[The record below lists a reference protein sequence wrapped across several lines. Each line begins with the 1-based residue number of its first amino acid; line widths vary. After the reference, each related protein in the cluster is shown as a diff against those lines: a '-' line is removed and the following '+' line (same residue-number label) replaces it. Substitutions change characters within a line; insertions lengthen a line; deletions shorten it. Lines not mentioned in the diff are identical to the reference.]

1 MFNNN
6 IYLEVDGVR
15 YEGFTDI
22 AVNSAIENFS
32 SSFSFTTTVKK
43 TKQGEII
50 NEAFIKLGQK
60 AKVFIDKTLLIT
72 GFIEEIDKEVSPSS
86 HSKTASGR
94 DVGGDIIDSD
104 IIQKSYNQRNFERLV
119 NLVLKD
125 NGFSIE
131 VINKVGIL
139 NLEANETIKTEQGQ
153 SIFDFLDKYAKKLQV
168 LLKID
173 RNGNLNIIRED
184 NDVVKNMLI
193 NNYTAD
199 TNILASRLK
208 LSTIDRFNVIEVYS
222 QGNNKTHSKTGISQ
236 KGKAVDTQIRS
247 TRRKIL
253 TMNTASESK
262 SLKALAEWNI
272 QLRKAKGSR
281 YTCTTLG
288 FYSSNNTLWQPNTLV
303 DIIDYDMEVQGTFL
317 IQGVTFNQNLQGSFT
332 NLDIV
337 EQGSF
342 SVGKINNRGNNFADD
357 LIVY

>member
-6 IYLEVDGVR
+6 IYLKVDGVR

-22 AVNSAIENFS
+22 AVNSAMENFS
-32 SSFSFTTTVKK
+32 SSFSFTTTVKE
-43 TKQGEII
+43 TKEGKII
-50 NEAFIKLGQK
+50 NDIKLGQK
-60 AKVFIDKTLLIT
+60 AKVFIDSILITT
-72 GFIEEIDKEVSPSS
+72 GFIEELDKEVSSSS

-104 IIQKSYNQRNFERLV
+104 IIQKSYNQRNFQRLV

-125 NGFSIE
+125 NGFSIK

-139 NLEANETIKTEQGQ
+139 NLEATETIKTEQGQ
-153 SIFDFLDKYAKKLQV
+153 SIFNFLDKYAKKLQV
-168 LLKID
+168 LLKMD
-173 RNGNLNIIRED
+173 KNGDLNIIRED

-208 LSTIDRFNVIEVYS
+208 LSTVDRFNLIEVYS
-222 QGNNKTHSKTGISQ
+222 QGNNKTHSKIGISQ
-236 KGKAVDTQIRS
+236 KGKATDPKIRE

-253 TMNTASESK
+253 TINTASESK
-262 SLKALAEWNI
+262 TLKALAEWNI
-272 QLRKAKGSR
+272 QVRKAKGSR

-303 DIIDYDMEVQGTFL
+303 DIIDYDMEVKGTFL
-317 IQGVTFNQNLQGSFT
+317 IQGVTFNQTLQGSFT

-342 SVGKINNRGNNFADD
+342 SVSKIKNLGNSFADD
-357 LIVY
+357 LIKI

>member
-1 MFNNN
+1 MFSNN

-22 AVNSAIENFS
+22 AVNSALENFS
-32 SSFSFTTTVKK
+32 SSFAFTSPLKLNK
-43 TKQGEII
+43 EGEVIHD
-50 NEAFIKLGQK
+50 IKMGQK
-60 AKVFIDKTLLIT
+60 AKVFIDKILIIT
-72 GFIEEIDKEVSPSS
+72 GFIEDLEIDEED
-86 HSKTASGR
+86 SKIASGR
-94 DVGGDIIDSD
+94 DVGCDIIDSD

-173 RNGNLNIIRED
+173 KNGNLNIIRED
-184 NDVVKNMLI
+184 DDVVKNMLI

-199 TNILASRLK
+199 TNILKSRLK
-208 LSTIDRFNVIEVYS
+208 LSTIDRFNLVEAYS
-222 QGNNKTHSKTGISQ
+222 QGNNKTHSKLGISQ
-236 KGKAVDTQIRS
+236 KGRATDPQIRA

-253 TMNTASESK
+253 TLNTASESK

-272 QLRKAKGSR
+272 QLRRAKGSR

-303 DIIDYDMEVQGTFL
+303 DVIDYRKKIQGTFL
-317 IQGVTFNQNLQGSFT
+317 IQGVQFSQSLQGSFT
-332 NLDIV
+332 TLDIV

-342 SVGKINNRGNNFADD
+342 SVGKINNLGNNFADD

>member
-22 AVNSAIENFS
+22 AVNSAMENFS
-32 SSFSFTTTVKK
+32 SSFAFTTTIKEN
-43 TKQGEII
+43 KQGKII
-50 NEAFIKLGQK
+50 NDIKLGQK
-60 AKVFIDKTLLIT
+60 AKVFIDNILITT
-72 GFIEEIDKEVSPSS
+72 GFIEELDKEVSPSS

-125 NGFSIE
+125 NGFSIK

-153 SIFDFLDKYAKKLQV
+153 SIFDFLDNYAKKLQV
-168 LLKID
+168 LLKMD

-199 TNILASRLK
+199 TNILSSRLK
-208 LSTIDRFNVIEVYS
+208 LKTIDRFNVIEIYS

-236 KGKAVDTQIRS
+236 KGKATDPQIRS

-303 DIIDYDMEVQGTFL
+303 DIIDYDMEVKGTFL
-317 IQGVTFNQNLQGSFT
+317 IQGVTFNQTLQGSFT

-342 SVGKINNRGNNFADD
+342 SVGLIKNLGNSFADD
-357 LIVY
+357 LIKI

>member
-104 IIQKSYNQRNFERLV
+104 IIQKSYNQRNFEKLI

-139 NLEANETIKTEQGQ
+139 NLEATETIKTEQGQ

-173 RNGNLNIIRED
+173 KDGNLNIIRED

-342 SVGKINNRGNNFADD
+342 SINKINNRGNNFADD

>member
-32 SSFSFTTTVKK
+32 SSFSFTTTVKEN
-43 TKQGEII
+43 KQGKII
-50 NEAFIKLGQK
+50 NDIKLGQK

-72 GFIEEIDKEVSPSS
+72 GFIEELDKEVSSSS

-104 IIQKSYNQRNFERLV
+104 IIQKSYNQRNFARLV

-131 VINKVGIL
+131 VINQVGIL
-139 NLEANETIKTEQGQ
+139 NLEATETIKTEQGQ

-173 RNGNLNIIRED
+173 KNGNLNIIRED

-193 NNYTAD
+193 NNYTSD
-199 TNILASRLK
+199 TNILASRLR
-208 LSTIDRFNVIEVYS
+208 LSTIDRFNVVEVYS

-236 KGKAVDTQIRS
+236 KGKATDPQIRS

-272 QLRKAKGSR
+272 QVRKAKGSR

>member
-32 SSFSFTTTVKK
+32 SSFSFTTTVKEN
-43 TKQGEII
+43 KQGKII
-50 NEAFIKLGQK
+50 NDIKLGQK

-72 GFIEEIDKEVSPSS
+72 GFIEEIDKEVSSSS

-139 NLEANETIKTEQGQ
+139 NLEATETIKTEQGQ

-173 RNGNLNIIRED
+173 KNGNLNIIRED

-342 SVGKINNRGNNFADD
+342 SINKINNRGNNFADD

>member
-32 SSFSFTTTVKK
+32 SSFSFTTTVKEN
-43 TKQGEII
+43 KQGKII
-50 NEAFIKLGQK
+50 NDIKLGQK

-72 GFIEEIDKEVSPSS
+72 GFIEEIDKEVSSSS

-139 NLEANETIKTEQGQ
+139 NLEATETIKTEQGQ

-173 RNGNLNIIRED
+173 KDGNLNIIRED

-342 SVGKINNRGNNFADD
+342 SINKINNRGNNFADD

>member
-6 IYLEVDGVR
+6 IYLKVDGVR

-32 SSFSFTTTVKK
+32 SSFSFTTTVKE
-43 TKQGEII
+43 TKEGKII
-50 NEAFIKLGQK
+50 NDIKLGQK
-60 AKVFIDKTLLIT
+60 AKVFIDSILITT
-72 GFIEEIDKEVSPSS
+72 GFIEELDKEVSPSS

-104 IIQKSYNQRNFERLV
+104 IIQKSYNQRNFQRLV

-139 NLEANETIKTEQGQ
+139 NLEATETIKTEQGQ

-173 RNGNLNIIRED
+173 KNGNLNIIRED

-208 LSTIDRFNVIEVYS
+208 LSTIDRFNLIEIYS
-222 QGNNKTHSKTGISQ
+222 QGNNKTHTKTGISQ
-236 KGKAVDTQIRS
+236 KGKATDPQIRA

-272 QLRKAKGSR
+272 QVRKAKGSR

-303 DIIDYDMEVQGTFL
+303 DIIDYDMEVKGTFL
-317 IQGVTFNQNLQGSFT
+317 IQGVTFNQTLQGSFT

-342 SVGKINNRGNNFADD
+342 SVGLIKNLGNSFADD
-357 LIVY
+357 LIKI

>member
-32 SSFSFTTTVKK
+32 SSFSFTTTVKE
-43 TKQGEII
+43 TKQGKII
-50 NEAFIKLGQK
+50 NDIKLGQK

-72 GFIEEIDKEVSPSS
+72 GFIEEIDKEVSSSS

-104 IIQKSYNQRNFERLV
+104 IIQKSYNQRNFERLI

-173 RNGNLNIIRED
+173 KNGNLNIIRED

-222 QGNNKTHSKTGISQ
+222 QGNNKTHSKLGISQ
-236 KGKAVDTQIRS
+236 KGKAVDTQIRT

-272 QLRKAKGSR
+272 QLRRAKGSR

-342 SVGKINNRGNNFADD
+342 SIGKINNRGNNFADD
-357 LIVY
+357 LIIY

>member
-1 MFNNN
+1 MFSNN

-22 AVNSAIENFS
+22 AVNSAMENFS
-32 SSFSFTTTVKK
+32 SSFSFTTTVKE
-43 TKQGEII
+43 TKQGKII
-50 NEAFIKLGQK
+50 NDIKLGQK

-72 GFIEEIDKEVSPSS
+72 GFIEELDKEVSPSS

-173 RNGNLNIIRED
+173 KNGNLNIIRED

-208 LSTIDRFNVIEVYS
+208 LSTIDRFNIIEVYS
-222 QGNNKTHSKTGISQ
+222 QGNNKTHTKTGISQ
-236 KGKAVDTQIRS
+236 KGKATDPQIRA

-253 TMNTASESK
+253 TMDTASESK

-272 QLRKAKGSR
+272 QVRKAKGSR

>member
-32 SSFSFTTTVKK
+32 SSFSFTSTVKEN
-43 TKQGEII
+43 KQAKII
-50 NEAFIKLGQK
+50 NDIKLGQK

-104 IIQKSYNQRNFERLV
+104 IIQKSYNQRNFERLI

-193 NNYTAD
+193 NNYTSD
-199 TNILASRLK
+199 TNILASRLR
-208 LSTIDRFNVIEVYS
+208 LSTIDRFNVVEVYS

-272 QLRKAKGSR
+272 QLRRAKGSR

-342 SVGKINNRGNNFADD
+342 SIGKINNRGNNFADD

>member
-22 AVNSAIENFS
+22 AVNSAMENFS
-32 SSFSFTTTVKK
+32 SSFSFTTTVKLNEK
-43 TKQGEII
+43 GEII
-50 NEAFIKLGQK
+50 NDIELGQK
-60 AKVFIDKTLLIT
+60 AKVFIDKILITT
-72 GFIEEIDKEVSPSS
+72 GFIEELDIDEEDSRI
-86 HSKTASGR
+86 ASGR
-94 DVGGDIIDSD
+94 DVGCDIIDSD

-168 LLKID
+168 LLKMD
-173 RNGNLNIIRED
+173 KNGNLNIIRED
-184 NDVVKNMLI
+184 NEVVKNMLI

-199 TNILASRLK
+199 TNILKSRLK
-208 LSTIDRFNVIEVYS
+208 LSTIDRFYAIELYS
-222 QGNNKTHSKTGISQ
+222 QGNNKTHSKIGISQ
-236 KGKAVDTQIRS
+236 KGKATDPQIRT

-253 TMNTASESK
+253 TLNTASESK

-272 QLRKAKGSR
+272 QLRRAKGSR

-303 DIIDYDMEVQGTFL
+303 DVIDYRKKIQGTFL
-317 IQGVTFNQNLQGSFT
+317 IQGVQFSQSLQGSFT
-332 NLDIV
+332 TLDIV

-342 SVGKINNRGNNFADD
+342 SVGKINNLGNNFADD
-357 LIVY
+357 LIKI

>member
-6 IYLEVDGVR
+6 IYLKVDGVR

-22 AVNSAIENFS
+22 AVNSAMENFS
-32 SSFSFTTTVKK
+32 SSFSFTTTVKE
-43 TKQGEII
+43 TKEGKII
-50 NEAFIKLGQK
+50 NDIKLGQK
-60 AKVFIDKTLLIT
+60 AKVFIDSILITT
-72 GFIEEIDKEVSPSS
+72 GFIEELDKEVSSSS

-104 IIQKSYNQRNFERLV
+104 IIQKSYNQRNFQRLV

-125 NGFSIE
+125 NGFSIK

-139 NLEANETIKTEQGQ
+139 NLEATETIKTEQGQ

-173 RNGNLNIIRED
+173 KNGNLNIIRED

-208 LSTIDRFNVIEVYS
+208 LSTIDRFNLIEIYS
-222 QGNNKTHSKTGISQ
+222 QGNNKTHTKTGISQ
-236 KGKAVDTQIRS
+236 KGKATDPQIRA

-253 TMNTASESK
+253 TIDTASESK

-272 QLRKAKGSR
+272 QVRKAKGSR

-303 DIIDYDMEVQGTFL
+303 DIIDYDMEVKGTFL
-317 IQGVTFNQNLQGSFT
+317 IQGVTFNQTLQGSFT

-342 SVGKINNRGNNFADD
+342 SVSKIKNLGNSFADD
-357 LIVY
+357 LIKI

>member
-6 IYLEVDGVR
+6 IYLEVNGVR

-22 AVNSAIENFS
+22 AVNSAMENFS
-32 SSFSFTTTVKK
+32 SSFSFTTTVKEN
-43 TKQGEII
+43 KQGKII
-50 NEAFIKLGQK
+50 NDIKLGQK

-72 GFIEEIDKEVSPSS
+72 GFIEEIDKEVSSSS

-104 IIQKSYNQRNFERLV
+104 IIQKSYNQRNFARLV

-131 VINKVGIL
+131 VINQVGIL
-139 NLEANETIKTEQGQ
+139 NLEATETIKTEQGQ

-173 RNGNLNIIRED
+173 KNGNLNIIRED
-184 NDVVKNMLI
+184 NEVVKNMLI
-193 NNYTAD
+193 NNYTSD
-199 TNILASRLK
+199 TNILASRLR
-208 LSTIDRFNVIEVYS
+208 LSTIDRFNVVEVYS

-236 KGKAVDTQIRS
+236 KGKATDPQIRS

>member
-6 IYLEVDGVR
+6 IYLEVNGVR

-32 SSFSFTTTVKK
+32 SSFSFTTTVKEN
-43 TKQGEII
+43 KQGKII
-50 NEAFIKLGQK
+50 NDIKLGQK

-72 GFIEEIDKEVSPSS
+72 GFIEELDKEVSPSS

-104 IIQKSYNQRNFERLV
+104 IIQKSYNQRNFERLI

-173 RNGNLNIIRED
+173 KNGNLNIIRED

-208 LSTIDRFNVIEVYS
+208 LSTIDRFNIIEVYS
-222 QGNNKTHSKTGISQ
+222 QGNNKTHTKTGISQ
-236 KGKAVDTQIRS
+236 KGKATDPQIRA

-253 TMNTASESK
+253 TMDTASESK

-272 QLRKAKGSR
+272 QVRKAKGSR

>member
-6 IYLEVDGVR
+6 IYLEVNGVR

-22 AVNSAIENFS
+22 AVNSALENFS
-32 SSFSFTTTVKK
+32 SSFSFTTTVKE
-43 TKQGEII
+43 TKQGKII
-50 NEAFIKLGQK
+50 NDIKLGQK

-72 GFIEEIDKEVSPSS
+72 GFIEEIDKEVSSSS

-104 IIQKSYNQRNFERLV
+104 IIQKSYNQRNFERLI

-173 RNGNLNIIRED
+173 KNGNLNIIRED

-342 SVGKINNRGNNFADD
+342 SIGKINNRGNNFADD
-357 LIVY
+357 LIIY

>member
-6 IYLEVDGVR
+6 IYLKVDGIR

-22 AVNSAIENFS
+22 AVNSAMENFS
-32 SSFSFTTTVKK
+32 SSFSFTTTVQE
-43 TKQGEII
+43 TKQGKII
-50 NEAFIKLGQK
+50 NDIKLGQK
-60 AKVFIDKTLLIT
+60 AKVFIDSILITT
-72 GFIEEIDKEVSPSS
+72 GFIEELDKEVSPSS

-125 NGFSIE
+125 NGFSIK

-139 NLEANETIKTEQGQ
+139 NLEATETIKTEQGQ

-173 RNGNLNIIRED
+173 KNGNLNIIRED

-208 LSTIDRFNVIEVYS
+208 LSTIDRFNLVEVYS
-222 QGNNKTHSKTGISQ
+222 QGNNKTHTKAGISQ
-236 KGKAVDTQIRS
+236 KGKATDPQIRA

-288 FYSSNNTLWQPNTLV
+288 FYSSNNTLWKPNTLV

-342 SVGKINNRGNNFADD
+342 SISNINILGNSFADD

>member
-6 IYLEVDGVR
+6 IYLKVDGVR

-32 SSFSFTTTVKK
+32 SSFSFTTTVKE
-43 TKQGEII
+43 TKEGKII
-50 NEAFIKLGQK
+50 NDIKLGQK
-60 AKVFIDKTLLIT
+60 AKVFIDSILITT
-72 GFIEEIDKEVSPSS
+72 GFIEELDKEVSSSS

-104 IIQKSYNQRNFERLV
+104 IIQKSYNQRNFQRLV

-139 NLEANETIKTEQGQ
+139 NLEATETIKTEQGQ

-173 RNGNLNIIRED
+173 KNGNLNIIRED

-208 LSTIDRFNVIEVYS
+208 LSTIDRFNLIEIYS
-222 QGNNKTHSKTGISQ
+222 QGNNKTHTKTGISQ
-236 KGKAVDTQIRS
+236 KGKATDPQIRA

-272 QLRKAKGSR
+272 QVRKAKGSR

-288 FYSSNNTLWQPNTLV
+288 FYSSNNTLWRPNTLV
-303 DIIDYDMEVQGTFL
+303 DIIDYDMEVKGTFL
-317 IQGVTFNQNLQGSFT
+317 IQGVTFNQTLQGSFT

-342 SVGKINNRGNNFADD
+342 SVGLIKNLGNSFADD
-357 LIVY
+357 LIKI

>member
-22 AVNSAIENFS
+22 AVNSAMENFS
-32 SSFSFTTTVKK
+32 SSFAFTTTIKEN
-43 TKQGEII
+43 KQGKII
-50 NEAFIKLGQK
+50 NDIKLGQK
-60 AKVFIDKTLLIT
+60 AKVFIDNILIIT
-72 GFIEEIDKEVSPSS
+72 GFIEDIDKED
-86 HSKTASGR
+86 SKTASGR
-94 DVGGDIIDSD
+94 DVGCDIIDSD

-119 NLVLKD
+119 NLVLKN
-125 NGFSIE
+125 NGFSIK

-153 SIFDFLDKYAKKLQV
+153 SIFDFLDNYAKKLQV
-168 LLKID
+168 LLKMD

-199 TNILASRLK
+199 TNILSSRLK
-208 LSTIDRFNVIEVYS
+208 LKTIDRFNVIEIYS

-236 KGKAVDTQIRS
+236 KGKATDPQIRA

-253 TMNTASESK
+253 TIDTASESK

-272 QLRKAKGSR
+272 QLRRAKGSR

-303 DIIDYDMEVQGTFL
+303 DVIDYHKEVQGTFL
-317 IQGVTFNQNLQGSFT
+317 IQGVTFNQSLQGSFT

-342 SVGKINNRGNNFADD
+342 SVGLIKNLGNSFADD
-357 LIVY
+357 LIKI

>member
-6 IYLEVDGVR
+6 IYLKVDGVR

-32 SSFSFTTTVKK
+32 SSFAFTTTVKEN
-43 TKQGEII
+43 KQGEII
-50 NEAFIKLGQK
+50 NDIKLGQK
-60 AKVFIDKTLLIT
+60 AKVFIDNVLIIT
-72 GFIEEIDKEVSPSS
+72 GFIEDIDIED
-86 HSKTASGR
+86 SKTASGR
-94 DVGGDIIDSD
+94 DVGCDIIDSH
-104 IIQKSYNQRNFERLV
+104 IIQKSYNQRNFERLI

-125 NGFSIE
+125 NGFSIK

-139 NLEANETIKTEQGQ
+139 NLEATETIKTEQGQ
-153 SIFDFLDKYAKKLQV
+153 SIFNFLDNYAKKLQV
-168 LLKID
+168 LLKMD

-184 NDVVKNMLI
+184 NEVVKNMLI

-199 TNILASRLK
+199 TNILSSRLK
-208 LSTIDRFNVIEVYS
+208 LTTIDRFNVIEIYS
-222 QGNNKTHSKTGISQ
+222 QGNNKTHTKTGISQ
-236 KGKAVDTQIRS
+236 KGKATDPQIRA

-253 TMNTASESK
+253 TIDTASESK

-272 QLRKAKGSR
+272 QLRRAKGSR

-303 DIIDYDMEVQGTFL
+303 DVIDYHKGVQGTFL
-317 IQGVTFNQNLQGSFT
+317 IQGVTFNQSLQGSFT

-337 EQGSF
+337 KQGSF
-342 SVGKINNRGNNFADD
+342 SVGLIKNLGNSFADD

>member
-32 SSFSFTTTVKK
+32 SSFSFTTTVKE
-43 TKQGEII
+43 TEQGKII
-50 NEAFIKLGQK
+50 NDIKLGQK

-72 GFIEEIDKEVSPSS
+72 GFIEELDKEASPSS

-104 IIQKSYNQRNFERLV
+104 IIQKSYNQRNFELLC

-131 VINKVGIL
+131 VINQVGIL
-139 NLEANETIKTEQGQ
+139 NLEAKETIKTEQGQ
-153 SIFDFLDKYAKKLQV
+153 SIFDFLDNYAKKLQV

-173 RNGNLNIIRED
+173 NNGNLNIIRED

-199 TNILASRLK
+199 TNILSSRLK

-222 QGNNKTHSKTGISQ
+222 QGNNKTHSKLGISQ
-236 KGKAVDTQIRS
+236 KGRAVDTQIRA

-253 TMNTASESK
+253 TVDTASESK
-262 SLKALAEWNI
+262 SLKALADWNI
-272 QLRKAKGSR
+272 QLRRAKGSR

-317 IQGVTFNQNLQGSFT
+317 IQGVTFNQSLQGSFT
-332 NLDIV
+332 TLDIV

>member
-6 IYLEVDGVR
+6 IYLKVDGVR

-22 AVNSAIENFS
+22 AVNSAMENFS
-32 SSFSFTTTVKK
+32 SSFSFTTTVKE
-43 TKQGEII
+43 TKEGKII
-50 NEAFIKLGQK
+50 NDIKLGQK
-60 AKVFIDKTLLIT
+60 AKVFIDSILITT
-72 GFIEEIDKEVSPSS
+72 GFIEELDKEVSSSS

-104 IIQKSYNQRNFERLV
+104 IIQKSYNQRNFQRLV

-125 NGFSIE
+125 NGFSIK

-139 NLEANETIKTEQGQ
+139 NLEATETIKTEQGQ

-173 RNGNLNIIRED
+173 KYGNLNIIRED

-208 LSTIDRFNVIEVYS
+208 LSTIDRFNLIEIYS
-222 QGNNKTHSKTGISQ
+222 QGNNKTHTKTGISQ
-236 KGKAVDTQIRS
+236 KGKATDPQIRA

-272 QLRKAKGSR
+272 QVRKAKGSR

-303 DIIDYDMEVQGTFL
+303 DIIDYDMEVKGTFL
-317 IQGVTFNQNLQGSFT
+317 IQGVTFNQTLQGSFT

-342 SVGKINNRGNNFADD
+342 SVSKIKNLGNSFADD
-357 LIVY
+357 LIKI

>member
-6 IYLEVDGVR
+6 IYLKVDGVR

-22 AVNSAIENFS
+22 AVNSAMENFS
-32 SSFSFTTTVKK
+32 SSFSFTTTVKE
-43 TKQGEII
+43 TKEGKII
-50 NEAFIKLGQK
+50 NDIKLGQK
-60 AKVFIDKTLLIT
+60 AKVFIDSILITT
-72 GFIEEIDKEVSPSS
+72 GFIEELDKEVSSSS

-104 IIQKSYNQRNFERLV
+104 IIQKSYNQRNFQRLV

-125 NGFSIE
+125 NGFSIK

-139 NLEANETIKTEQGQ
+139 NLEATETIKTEQGQ

-173 RNGNLNIIRED
+173 KNGNLNIIRED

-208 LSTIDRFNVIEVYS
+208 LSTIDRFNLIEIYS
-222 QGNNKTHSKTGISQ
+222 QGNNKTHTKTGISQ
-236 KGKAVDTQIRS
+236 KGKATDPQIRA

-272 QLRKAKGSR
+272 QVRKAKGSR

-303 DIIDYDMEVQGTFL
+303 DIIDYDMEVKGTFL
-317 IQGVTFNQNLQGSFT
+317 IQGVTFNQTLQGSFT

-342 SVGKINNRGNNFADD
+342 SVSKIKNLGNSFADD
-357 LIVY
+357 LIKI

>member
-6 IYLEVDGVR
+6 IYLEVNGVR

-22 AVNSAIENFS
+22 AVNSAMENFS
-32 SSFSFTTTVKK
+32 SSFSFTTTVKEN
-43 TKQGEII
+43 KQGKII
-50 NEAFIKLGQK
+50 NDIKLGQK

-72 GFIEEIDKEVSPSS
+72 GFIEEIDKEVSSSS

-94 DVGGDIIDSD
+94 DIGGDIIDSD
-104 IIQKSYNQRNFERLV
+104 IIQKSYNQRNFARLV

-131 VINKVGIL
+131 VINQVGIL
-139 NLEANETIKTEQGQ
+139 NLEATETIKTEQGQ

-173 RNGNLNIIRED
+173 KNGNLNIIRED
-184 NDVVKNMLI
+184 NEVVKNMLI
-193 NNYTAD
+193 NNYTSD

-208 LSTIDRFNVIEVYS
+208 LSTIDRFNVVEVYS

-236 KGKAVDTQIRS
+236 KGKATDPQIRS

-272 QLRKAKGSR
+272 QVRKAKGSR

>member
-6 IYLEVDGVR
+6 IYLEVNGVR

-32 SSFSFTTTVKK
+32 SSFSFTTTVKEN
-43 TKQGEII
+43 KQGKII
-50 NEAFIKLGQK
+50 NDIKLGQK

-72 GFIEEIDKEVSPSS
+72 GFIEEIDKEVSSSS

-104 IIQKSYNQRNFERLV
+104 IIQKSYNQRNFARLV

-125 NGFSIE
+125 NGFSIK
-131 VINKVGIL
+131 VINQVGIL
-139 NLEANETIKTEQGQ
+139 NLEATETIKTEQGQ

-173 RNGNLNIIRED
+173 KNGNLNIIRED
-184 NDVVKNMLI
+184 NEVVKNMLI
-193 NNYTAD
+193 NNYTSD
-199 TNILASRLK
+199 TNILASRLR
-208 LSTIDRFNVIEVYS
+208 LSTIDRFNVVEVYS

-236 KGKAVDTQIRS
+236 KGKATDPQIRS